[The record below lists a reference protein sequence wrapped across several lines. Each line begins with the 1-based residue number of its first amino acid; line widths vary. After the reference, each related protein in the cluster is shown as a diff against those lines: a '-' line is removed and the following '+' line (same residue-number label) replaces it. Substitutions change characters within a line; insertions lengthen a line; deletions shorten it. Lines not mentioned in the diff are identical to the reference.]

1 MEKKLV
7 RPIVDLLDITVP
19 IKERI
24 ASAKEFILK
33 SENSMEAGL
42 RLKYL
47 AKFVENLIGSKEG
60 DKEIKAKITND
71 TKAFIDLN
79 KDYTKVKYQVT
90 YTDYDYTVCMHRELD
105 SLVQIQK
112 VVNERVKEIEKELSE
127 YAKVVESKQG
137 KMFENGS
144 MVLETDTKNIIVEYD
159 WELVRQINGEEPIT
173 INPPKKYQTMGLK
186 YYLK

>member
-1 MEKKLV
+1 MEKPIV

-24 ASAKEFILK
+24 ASAREFILK
-33 SENSMEAGL
+33 SENAVQAGL

-47 AKFVENLIGSKEG
+47 SKFTEDLYD
-60 DKEIKAKITND
+60 DKEVKAKITDD
-71 TKAFIDLN
+71 TRAFIDLN
-79 KDYTKVKYQVT
+79 KDFKKVKYQSV
-90 YTDYDYTVCMHRELD
+90 YTNYDYTVCMHRELD

-186 YYLK
+186 YYLNTK